1 MKHALR
7 KYISPCGSALFMVV
21 STMAALIV
29 LVTAMYM
36 SVLSSR
42 QVQYATFDQEQA
54 YVSSTSIADI
64 ICSYIADNKNGG
76 DSFVQQVLKLENPGD
91 SISTNGNGF
100 ASLNGGSNDDTILG
114 GYDVGV
120 TKMKDETISGTTW
133 HVYDVAVTVANNG
146 VLETTH
152 TYLRTKDPEPEDM
165 PPIDRFFTATG
176 YIPNDV
182 WIDSGI
188 YKSTLYIDSEYV
200 QFGKVVGGNTAL
212 VIKSGLICAGTAVFN
227 HENAEVVQ
235 TPEPTLW
242 AIGNNMIIKSQPN
255 TYDLGGTAAEHGIL
269 IVGGDLDIQAIANFG
284 SGTGYTDVYV
294 LGNLKINAQANFH
307 GNLYVNGNIYI
318 NVTSGSKTKI
328 DGKLYQS
335 AGGILDVT
343 MNPDDGSGLQT
354 LIEYTGKGCQT
365 IEQLKSTPWIESE
378 TSPKEMMTQED
389 ATSKLNEAIGASVYP
404 KWIANIDVA
413 KKNVKN
419 IIFNANWGE
428 TDLSTIEVQDPKNPA
443 KTVSLSSYYGLSKAE
458 EKMIPKFVEVID
470 SDCTIGDIV
479 NAGPWHNGGNNLT
492 IIFDTGSAGNT
503 LTINLEANTDL
514 NPDDSDDTLNGFTW
528 AAADADNGVVDLHS
542 SDKLRRQDRM
552 NILTV
557 GDGNLVINVPEYT
570 VIDDETGEKE
580 TKSVIYQATPQ
591 EFFGHYG
598 WYMFSGGS
606 VQTLEFNKTSYQKYG
621 SCTTSANM
629 PDKVREMI
637 HSADGCTDCAD
648 PAKPEDNKYVECKN
662 SNGDKGYTCSIHGG
676 FVEAET
682 KPTTCQCTGR
692 IEKDEFPEYYYE
704 GELQRPNVNI
714 FLVSCSESAD
724 IQIGCLK
731 YPLGG
736 KVGVNENV
744 YYGYVYAPYMT
755 YMDKSDG
762 KGGGLKSTGGI
773 IVSDYIMAGYYEYVY
788 AKPDQ
793 SIEEIVGK
801 DFDPV
806 TPNANRSWRIHG
818 V

>member
-182 WIDSGI
+182 WIDSGT
-188 YKSTLYIDSEYV
+188 YNSTLYVDSEYV
-200 QFGKVVGGNTAL
+200 QFGNVVGGLGNL
-212 VIKSGLICAGTAVFN
+212 DINSGLICAGTAVFK
-227 HENAEVVQ
+227 HGSAQQVD
-235 TPEPTLW
+235 TSEPTLW
-242 AIGNNMIIKSQPN
+242 AIGNNMIIQSQPDRFN
-255 TYDLGGTAAEHGIL
+255 LGGTAADHGTL
-269 IVGGDLDIQAIANFG
+269 IIGGNLDVQHITVFG
-284 SGTGYTDVYV
+284 SGDGPTDVYV
-294 LGNLKINAQANFH
+294 LGDLYIRNSKTDFY

-318 NVTSGSKTKI
+318 DITGEQKMDMHGGRIYQTSSGTI
-328 DGKLYQS
+328 D
-335 AGGILDVT
+335 VPT
-343 MNPDDGSGLQT
+343 DGSLTRIRYDGS
-354 LIEYTGKGCQT
+354 EVT
-365 IEQLKSTPWIESE
+365 IDEIKSTPWIESE
-378 TSPKEMMTQED
+378 TSPMEMMTQEEVG
-389 ATSKLNEAIGASVYP
+389 SKLDEAIGASVYP
-404 KWIANIDVA
+404 KWIANIDAA

-419 IIFNANWGE
+419 IFFNANWGE
-428 TDLSTIEVQDPKNPA
+428 TDLTAIEVPDPNNPD
-443 KTVSLSSYYGLSKAE
+443 KTVSLISHYGLSE
-458 EKMIPKFVEVID
+458 TKMTPKFVEVID

-479 NAGPWHNGGNNLT
+479 NVGPWVQGTNLT

-514 NPDDSDDTLNGFTW
+514 DPDDGDDTLNGFTW
-528 AAADADNGVVDLHS
+528 AAADESSGFIDLHS
-542 SDKLRRQDRM
+542 SDKLLRQDRM

-570 VIDDETGEKE
+570 VTDDETGEKE
-580 TKSVIYQATPQ
+580 TRSVIYQATPQ

-606 VQTLEFNKTSYQKYG
+606 VQTLEFNGTSYQRYG
-621 SCTTSANM
+621 SCTTSSNM
-629 PDKVREMI
+629 PDKVRKMI

-762 KGGGLKSTGGI
+762 NGGGLKSAGGI